1 MSWVSVLESAFYETD
16 ILMQTL
22 RLNFSM
28 IWSKLKL
35 ELF

>member
-22 RLNFSM
+22 RRSFP
-28 IWSKLKL
+28 IVWSKQEK
-35 ELF
+35 ELP